1 MHTELYNG
9 KIVMDA
15 IDCLISNGK
24 KDLIPKWL
32 RRLDYIFTFL
42 YLVVYTLIVVMIL
55 RRFL

>member
-1 MHTELYNG
+1 MHTKLHDG
-9 KIVMDA
+9 QIVMDA

-32 RRLDYIFTFL
+32 RWLDYTFTFL
-42 YLVVYTLIVVMIL
+42 YLVVYALIVVMIL

>member
-1 MHTELYNG
+1 
-9 KIVMDA
+9 MDA

-32 RRLDYIFTFL
+32 RWLDYIFTFL
-42 YLVVYTLIVVMIL
+42 YLVVYALIVVMIL